1 MEFFQLF
8 SLKYLN
14 GKCLFVRIVFAQ
26 NFMSAL
32 VQMTERLLKRTVIA
46 NGISAVSVLVIIVLL
61 LVGKPG
67 AIVI

>member
-1 MEFFQLF
+1 
-8 SLKYLN
+8 
-14 GKCLFVRIVFAQ
+14 
-26 NFMSAL
+26 MSAL

-46 NGISAVSVLVIIVLL
+46 NGVSAVSVLVIIVLL